1 MPPSITHFALESHTG
16 PYENWPAKSRLI
28 VDGALTELRLPGYSL
43 LHQFEIGEGYLLVTD
58 YDCTYEE
65 ATNFILLNRSL
76 SMVSSRS
83 ISAPYRSFLLDK
95 IEWLDGQNFIAFVSV
110 DTTNEPSRVGLRF
123 STHAPG
129 WQGIRERIAMWR
141 ADRQSQST
149 ITFGGPVYHVTN
161 ETVVAPPARR

>member
-76 SMVSSRS
+76 SMGSSRS

-95 IEWLDGQNFIAFVSV
+95 IEWLDGQNFIAVFYQNDRWKVS
-110 DTTNEPSRVGLRF
+110 
-123 STHAPG
+123 
-129 WQGIRERIAMWR
+129 I
-141 ADRQSQST
+141 
-149 ITFGGPVYHVTN
+149 
-161 ETVVAPPARR
+161 ARRGIPYLRPQLSIKQLKDL